1 MKMFCISANGAGDVF
16 AILEC
21 EYEQTG
27 KFGKITSPWKLFT
40 KESGEVA
47 DYDLPQK
54 RLTLDKEYQLMY
66 PNKVRATAFSDIRM
80 MGSDFPRLMKEWRV
94 AVAPM
99 IEAGDTLQIFTSVH
113 WEKDL
118 MGGGCAKVVK
128 KKRLKLGK

>member
-1 MKMFCISANGAGDVF
+1 MKMFCISANGAGDIF
-16 AILEC
+16 AILQC
-21 EYEQTG
+21 GYEQTG
-27 KFGKITSPWKLFT
+27 KFGKITSPWKLLT
-40 KESGEVA
+40 KESGEVEY
-47 DYDLPQK
+47 YDLPQK

-99 IEAGDTLQIFTSVH
+99 IEAGDILQIFTNIH

-118 MGGGCAKVVK
+118 MGGCAKVGK
-128 KKRLKLGK
+128 KKLKLGK